1 MAHTPQHSSTSQ
13 NPQCSYQA
21 KVLVVRPPA
30 FMKEGKSLP
39 FLIFVVPENVSK
51 RRIAVDYTTGLAVTS
66 QNRRT
71 LELWLQPEE
80 KRN

>member
-1 MAHTPQHSSTSQ
+1 
-13 NPQCSYQA
+13 
-21 KVLVVRPPA
+21 
-30 FMKEGKSLP
+30 MKEGKSLP

-51 RRIAVDYTTGLAVTS
+51 SRIVVDYTTGLAVTS

-71 LELWLQPEE
+71 LEVWLQQEE